1 MARNTVKLIKSVG
14 SMKLWSSETRSRRKT
29 VAFVPTMGF
38 LHEGHLSLLR
48 RARKEADTVVTSI
61 FVNPLQFGPREDF
74 NAYPRDIRRDSALA
88 RAEGCDVLFIPPEK
102 QMYPEGFLT
111 RVNVERM
118 DNVLCGAFRPG
129 HFVGVC
135 TVVLKLVNIVR
146 PHVLLLG
153 QKDAQQ
159 AVILGRMLRDLNTD
173 VRLIVCPT
181 VREGDGLAMSS
192 RNSYLSRE
200 ERERAL
206 AISRSLFLAQKLV
219 LGGEKRAG
227 PILGQMKATLSQGG
241 ISDIDYVAI
250 LDSKELTPVET
261 VRGEVLIA
269 IAARVGTT
277 RLIDNIK
284 LRA

>member
-1 MARNTVKLIKSVG
+1 MKLIKSVG
-14 SMKLWSSETRSRRKT
+14 SMKLWSDQTRTGGKT
-29 VAFVPTMGF
+29 IALVPTMGF
-38 LHEGHLSLLR
+38 LHEGHLSLLK
-48 RARKEADTVVTSI
+48 RARREADTVVMSI

-74 NAYPRDIRRDSALA
+74 DAYPRDILRDSALA
-88 RAEGCDVLFIPPEK
+88 RAESCDVLFFPSKK

-111 RVNVERM
+111 RVGVERM
-118 DNVLCGAFRPG
+118 DGVLCGAFRPG
-129 HFVGVC
+129 HFAGVC

-146 PHVLLLG
+146 PHILLLG

-159 AVILGRMLRDLNTD
+159 ATILGRMLRDLDTD

-181 VREGDGLAMSS
+181 VRERDGLAMSS
-192 RNSYLSRE
+192 RNSYLSPK

-206 AISRSLFLAQKLV
+206 AISRALFLARKLV
-219 LGGEKRAG
+219 LRGERRTG
-227 PILGQMKATLSQGG
+227 RILEQMKSALSRGG

-250 LDSKELTPVET
+250 LDSKELIPVET

-269 IAARVGTT
+269 VAARVGTT

-284 LRA
+284 LRI